1 MRRVI
6 WSDDAADELD
16 GIEVYIAER
25 NPLAAVGMGLRLV
38 AAAERLATDP
48 WIGRPGPDGMRE
60 LTTVPPYVIRYR
72 IETDHVRVVRVRH
85 GARKPD
91 GE

>member
-16 GIEVYIAER
+16 GIEAYIAER
-25 NPLAAVGMGLRLV
+25 NPLAAMRMGARLV
-38 AAAERLATDP
+38 AAAERLAADP
-48 WIGRPGPDGMRE
+48 WIGRPAPDGMRE
-60 LTTVPPYVIRYR
+60 ITTVAPYIIRYR
-72 IETDHVRVVRVRH
+72 VEADHVRVVRVRH

-91 GE
+91 E